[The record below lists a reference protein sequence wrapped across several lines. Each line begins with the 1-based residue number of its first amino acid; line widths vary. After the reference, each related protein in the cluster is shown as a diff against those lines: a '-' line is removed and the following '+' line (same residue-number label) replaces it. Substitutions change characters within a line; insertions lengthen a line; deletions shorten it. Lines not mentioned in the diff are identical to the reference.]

1 MLALGAALLAGCATR
16 ERPAEALS
24 MRPAVARALV
34 GELLPPNVADRAG
47 WATDIVA
54 AMTAMRIATSPQNVC
69 ATLAVTE
76 QESGFRVDPAVP
88 GLAAIAWRQIDQQ
101 AERAGVPQMLVRGAL
116 RLESPNG
123 KSYSERIDRAR
134 TEKELSDIFE
144 DFVGMVPMGR
154 RLFAGWN
161 PVRTGGPMQVS
172 IDFAERHA
180 ADKPYPYPVDESIRR
195 EVFTRRGGM
204 YFGIAH
210 LLDYPAFYDRPLYRF
225 ADFNAGHYASR
236 NAALQN
242 AISTL
247 SGIPLTL
254 DGDLVRHDS
263 GRDDPGSTEL
273 AARVLAE
280 RLDMSAAAIRRDLE
294 LGASEALERS
304 TLYERVFALAD
315 RLEGRAL
322 PRAVIPRITLKS
334 PKITRKLTTQWFA
347 NRVDERYRRCLT
359 RVAAALV

>member
-1 MLALGAALLAGCATR
+1 MTLVAVLLAGCAAVD
-16 ERPAEALS
+16 RPAGPAP
-24 MRPAVARALV
+24 MRPADARALV
-34 GELLPPNVADRAG
+34 SELLPAQLPDRAG

-54 AMTAMRIATSPQNVC
+54 ALTAMQIAPTPQNLC

-76 QESGFRVDPAVP
+76 QESSFRVDPAVP
-88 GLAAIAWRQIDQQ
+88 GLAAIAWQQIDRQ
-101 AERAGVPQMLVRGAL
+101 AERAGVPQLIVHGAL
-116 RLESPNG
+116 RLASPSG
-123 KSYSERIDRAR
+123 RSYSERIDAAR
-134 TEKELSDIFE
+134 TEKELSEIFE

-172 IDFAERHA
+172 IEFAEKHA
-180 ADKPYPYPVDESIRR
+180 ADKPYPYPVDDSIRR

-210 LLDYPAFYDRPLYRF
+210 LLDYPASYDKPLYRF

-242 AISTL
+242 AIGTL
-247 SGIPLTL
+247 SGIPLAL

-263 GRDDPGSTEL
+263 DRANPGSTEL
-273 AARVLAE
+273 AARTLAA
-280 RLDMSAAAIRRDLE
+280 RLDMSPGAIRRDLE
-294 LGASEALERS
+294 QGDSDALERS
-304 TLYERVFALAD
+304 TFYKRVFALAD
-315 RLEGRAL
+315 KQEGRAL
-322 PRAVIPRITLKS
+322 PRAMVPRIALQS

-347 NRVDERYRRCLT
+347 NRVDERYTRCL
-359 RVAAALV
+359 RRAGEAGA